1 MLADEFSKLKIN
13 KTIIRRAIQQN
24 GGELLTEDILADYSP
39 TIDKYSDIIDVDE
52 TTEAEYC
59 RNSITQLVI
68 SVSSI
73 RDYAF
78 YLNTSLK
85 ELVLEVEDVIPFGTN
100 SFKGTHFETDGII
113 YVPDDLYDSYLA
125 SDWNKF
131 NLKKSSEFIANPKY
145 LYPMESLDRYM
156 KVVEIENTTLNHLQ
170 ER

>member
-24 GGELLTEDILADYSP
+24 GGELLTEDILSDYSP
-39 TIDKYSDIIDVDE
+39 AIDKYSDIIDVDE

-85 ELVLEVEDVIPFGTN
+85 ELVLEVED
-100 SFKGTHFETDGII
+100 
-113 YVPDDLYDSYLA
+113 
-125 SDWNKF
+125 
-131 NLKKSSEFIANPKY
+131 EFIANPKY
-145 LYPMESLDRYM
+145 LYPMESLNRYM
-156 KVVEIENTTLNHLQ
+156 KVSEIENTTLNHLQ